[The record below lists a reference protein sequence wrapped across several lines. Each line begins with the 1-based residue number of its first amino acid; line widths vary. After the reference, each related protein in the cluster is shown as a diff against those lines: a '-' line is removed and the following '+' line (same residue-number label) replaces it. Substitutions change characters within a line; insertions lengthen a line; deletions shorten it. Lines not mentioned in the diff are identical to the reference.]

1 MTLNRGT
8 RKPNTC
14 IAIFLMLRILLE
26 DSRQDIGR
34 FSGLDQKRNGTESMS
49 TNLMENGENC

>member
-1 MTLNRGT
+1 MTLNRRT
-8 RKPNTC
+8 RKPKHVLR
-14 IAIFLMLRILLE
+14 ILLMLRILLE
-26 DSRQDIGR
+26 NSRQDVGR